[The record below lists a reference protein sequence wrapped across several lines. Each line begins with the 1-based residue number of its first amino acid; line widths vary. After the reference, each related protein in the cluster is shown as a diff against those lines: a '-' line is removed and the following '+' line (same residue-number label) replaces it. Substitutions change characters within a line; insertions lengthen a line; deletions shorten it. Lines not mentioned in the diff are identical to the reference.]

1 MGPEHQSSEYHSP
14 LAPPM
19 SDDRTQSA
27 GSSPEAEGFTVV
39 DKRRTA
45 SVAEP
50 TLSEE
55 SVSSVETE
63 PEQDE
68 IEGIDDLDE
77 AGGPDSTYQIAL
89 YALGLL
95 QMNAFQQ
102 LGLIS
107 DPKSGK
113 ANRDL
118 NQARVAID
126 CVASL
131 AAVLDAPSSSLEPR
145 LRQDVR
151 RVLTDLRLNYV
162 TQTKMAAGETK

>member
-1 MGPEHQSSEYHSP
+1 M
-14 LAPPM
+14 
-19 SDDRTQSA
+19 
-27 GSSPEAEGFTVV
+27 AEKREQPSGENDPQADAFSFV

-45 SVAEP
+45 DAPEAEEQEDQVTDDASVG
-50 TLSEE
+50 EE
-55 SVSSVETE
+55 ELE
-63 PEQDE
+63 D
-68 IEGIDDLDE
+68 I
-77 AGGPDSTYQIAL
+77 GGPESTHQIAL

-107 DPKSGK
+107 DPATGK

-118 NQARVAID
+118 GQARIAID
-126 CVASL
+126 CVAAL
-131 AAVLDAPSSSLEPR
+131 AGVLDGPDSDLEPR

-162 TQTKMAAGETK
+162 TQTKMADDEAK